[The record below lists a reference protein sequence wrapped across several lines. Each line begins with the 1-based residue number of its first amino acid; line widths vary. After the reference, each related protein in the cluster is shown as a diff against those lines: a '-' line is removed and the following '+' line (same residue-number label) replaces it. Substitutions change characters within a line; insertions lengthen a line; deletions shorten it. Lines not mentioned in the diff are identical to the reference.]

1 MDFLHRIIT
10 KITKILISELTKK
23 PESERRKIKYMK
35 IIWNTQMYIP
45 WKRGEELGIR
55 NLYLF
60 FERDHGSDA
69 HRPTLA
75 HRKKLDLEKVTNEQ
89 RIICGYL
96 RKKM

>member
-10 KITKILISELTKK
+10 EITKILISELTKK

-60 FERDHGSDA
+60 FERNHGSDA

-75 HRKKLDLEKVTNEQ
+75 RRKKLDLEKVTNEKW
-89 RIICGYL
+89 IICGYL
-96 RKKM
+96 EK